1 MHFQPTTSE
10 SLGRARALMRELIDR
25 MQTDGSAGQ
34 AQAPASL
41 LHIRVHLAN
50 IQKLVDQSSED
61 TANAVKRLRD
71 FANTIERLEPSR
83 REHGGRAR
91 HSGPVD
97 RGPAP
102 GGKSTRRT
110 RRGCDQGMCIRK
122 AQAEPRCRGSTWAS
136 IIAPLLLPG
145 RAPPDEIHDG
155 EQQDCPSE

>member
-1 MHFQPTTSE
+1 
-10 SLGRARALMRELIDR
+10 MRELIDR

-50 IQKLVDQSSED
+50 IQKLVDQTSED

-71 FANTIERLEPSR
+71 FANTMERL
-83 REHGGRAR
+83 
-91 HSGPVD
+91 D
-97 RGPAP
+97 LRGENMADAQ
-102 GGKSTRRT
+102 GIRVQLIAVLRLVAN
-110 RRGCDQGMCIRK
+110 QGMCIRK
-122 AQAEPRCRGSTWAS
+122 VQVEPRCRGSTCAS